1 LTTRILKAWE
11 QNKQS
16 ISSIIFCPGNF
27 PKWWF
32 FHLSPWSVHSLS
44 ILGSLFHFY
53 NNWRNSPQ
61 KMKSKIN

>member
-1 LTTRILKAWE
+1 LTTKNLKAWE

-27 PKWWF
+27 AKWWF

-53 NNWRNSPQ
+53 NNWRNSPKKWNPQ
-61 KMKSKIN
+61 